1 MRSTTEENYLK
12 VIHHFSSGSHTKV
25 LTNQLAEYFNSTP
38 ASVTDMLARLSGKK
52 LVNYKKY
59 YGVSLSEKGKK
70 VAVDII
76 RRHRLWEVFLAKK
89 LGFAWDEVHPIAEEM
104 EHVSSDELIE
114 RLDKFLDYP
123 KIDPHGDPIPDKNG
137 NYKPIV
143 LKLLSDLEEGQKAVV
158 SKVKGN
164 DLLLLNYLK
173 ENTLIPGSEIK
184 IVAIY
189 PFDNS
194 VDLLINDKKKIHVSK
209 EVAQKILVK

>member
-1 MRSTTEENYLK
+1 MQSATEENYLK
-12 VIHHFSSGSHTKV
+12 VIHHFSSGTNTRV

-38 ASVTDMLARLSGKK
+38 SSVTDMLARLSGKK

-70 VAVDII
+70 LAVDII

-104 EHVSSDELIE
+104 EHVSSNALIE

-137 NYKPIV
+137 NYKPVV
-143 LKLLSDLEEGQKAVV
+143 LQPLSELKEGDKAIISKVIASDATLLS
-158 SKVKGN
+158 
-164 DLLLLNYLK
+164 YLK
-173 ENTLIPGSEIK
+173 EHLLIPGSEIK
-184 IVAIY
+184 LLALY
-189 PFDNS
+189 SFDGS
-194 VDLLINDKKKIHVSK
+194 VDLMINNKKKIHISK
-209 EVAQKILVK
+209 DVAQKIVVK